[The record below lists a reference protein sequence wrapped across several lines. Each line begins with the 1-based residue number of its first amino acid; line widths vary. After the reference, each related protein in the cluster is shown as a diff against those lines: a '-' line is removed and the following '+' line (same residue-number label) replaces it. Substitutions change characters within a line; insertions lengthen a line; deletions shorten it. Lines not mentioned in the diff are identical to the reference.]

1 MLQIIWHRK
10 VVSASHIS
18 PHVFVIDRRLIIHR
32 CYQDKKDLTR
42 TGVRFEKGR
51 IPLPLYLIIHKSESV
66 RLLTQVSPF
75 VISTVVAA
83 HISVL
88 PYYNTR
94 RENIQ

>member
-1 MLQIIWHRK
+1 MLI
-10 VVSASHIS
+10 VDC
-18 PHVFVIDRRLIIHR
+18 VIRGIRV
-32 CYQDKKDLTR
+32 KKDLTH

-51 IPLPLYLIIHKSESV
+51 ISLYLIIHKSESV

-94 RENIQ
+94 RGNIQ